1 MQHVDKFEPAGRATA
16 ADHGGSGH
24 PGLVRF
30 DAVRRLLVE
39 TGLTPEPETYEVF
52 YLYVSEMDPALS
64 REVERALESGHIS
77 ISTIRAIRT
86 SYLGDI
92 AAGELLELVEE
103 AHGSATDLVDSLA
116 EGTAELV
123 AFDAVLNAE
132 DTLLGKDCNQADLIH
147 IITRLRAA
155 NRRMMRANNQL
166 ESEILAVTSQAG
178 DLLNRLKKAEN
189 SASTDAL
196 TGLPNKRGFAK
207 TLKRAHAIADVENR
221 PLSIGLIDIDHF
233 AELNRKWGVDIG
245 DEVLRCVAAHL
256 RATAQAAGGDNAFA
270 ARLGSDEFAVVLP
283 GIDLKRAVAI
293 VEDARAVLARQM
305 LRRADDG
312 TNLGRI
318 TFSAGI
324 AQYRSGESPDSHL
337 DRADAALFRA
347 KRVGRDRV
355 LPEKSA
361 ATGV

>member
-1 MQHVDKFEPAGRATA
+1 MQHVDKFEPAGHATS

-24 PGLVRF
+24 PGLTRF
-30 DAVRRLLVE
+30 DAVRHLLVE
-39 TGLTPEPETYEVF
+39 TGLAPEPETYEVF
-52 YLYVSEMDPALS
+52 YLYVSEIDPALS
-64 REVERALESGHIS
+64 REVERALEGGHLTLS
-77 ISTIRAIRT
+77 AIRAIRT
-86 SYLGDI
+86 SYMGDI

-103 AHGSATDLVDSLA
+103 THGSTSQLVDSLA
-116 EGTAELV
+116 EGTAELA

-132 DTLLGKDCNQADLIH
+132 DSLLAGNCDASDLLH

-155 NRRMMRANNQL
+155 NRRMMLANSKL
-166 ESEILAVTSQAG
+166 EGEFLAIAGQAG
-178 DLLNRLKKAEN
+178 SLLTRLQKAEN
-189 SASTDAL
+189 SASTDPL
-196 TGLPNKRGFAK
+196 TGLPNQRGFAK
-207 TLKRAHAIADVENR
+207 TLKRAHALADAENL
-221 PLSIGLIDIDHF
+221 PLSIGLIDVDQF

-256 RATAQAAGGDNAFA
+256 RAVAQAAGGESALA

-283 GIDLKRAVAI
+283 GIDLKRGVAI

-318 TFSAGI
+318 TFSAGV
-324 AQYRSGESPDSHL
+324 AQYRSGETPEAHL

-361 ATGV
+361 AARA